1 MSVLEELAND
11 LAIRALAAER
21 GNEDTIVDDV
31 SKSIGDMSP
40 TLQEAY
46 QTMVRLHRA
55 AARGQEVVDA
65 HLAKHGLRPAKP
77 KPRYQAPQQPVIEE
91 PAEAPDFTETLA
103 ATADVADDI
112 AEPEAEQTAPVL
124 EVTEAPVDLLDP
136 PTAPD
141 NPVTETADAPQTDL
155 TPAPAAIEK
164 SKAPERALLEARR
177 LAAEAE
183 EAEKRAEKAKAEARA
198 LRGDHL
204 SMIDALIEGSDD
216 TP

>member
-1 MSVLEELAND
+1 MSVLENLAND
-11 LAIRALAAER
+11 LAINAIAAER
-21 GNEDTIVDDV
+21 DSDDTIVDDV

-55 AARGQEVVDA
+55 AARGQALVAE
-65 HLAKHGLRPAKP
+65 HMAKHGLRPAP
-77 KPRYQAPQQPVIEE
+77 ARSFHPTPLPPQPMAPQPIDETAILLAAAAEVEEDDEADIAPMPEPDPEQAMDAPSDAKPNDTE
-91 PAEAPDFTETLA
+91 PA
-103 ATADVADDI
+103 
-112 AEPEAEQTAPVL
+112 AEE
-124 EVTEAPVDLLDP
+124 
-136 PTAPD
+136 
-141 NPVTETADAPQTDL
+141 ETAFDPDAQ
-155 TPAPAAIEK
+155 
-164 SKAPERALLEARR
+164 SKDPVRALMQARR

-216 TP
+216 D